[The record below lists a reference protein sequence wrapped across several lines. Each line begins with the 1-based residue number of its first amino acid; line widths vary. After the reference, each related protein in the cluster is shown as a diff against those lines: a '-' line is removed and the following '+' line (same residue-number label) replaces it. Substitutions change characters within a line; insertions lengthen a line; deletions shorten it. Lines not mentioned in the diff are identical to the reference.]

1 MKYLIP
7 ILFVLL
13 AASVVYAVTIDP
25 NCINQC
31 MARGYSY
38 DICARMCTY

>member
-13 AASVVYAVTIDP
+13 VASVVYAVTIDP
-25 NCINQC
+25 QCIQAC
-31 MARGYSY
+31 LKQGYSY
-38 DICARMCTY
+38 DFCHRMCTY